1 MRKPRTHV
9 LIDSDLF
16 QRVQEKCA
24 SQGLTEASATDIA
37 VYALEQWLQQRDMN
51 PALNS
56 DKGLPCEEV
65 SSSFPSPQDSP
76 FVNPFEF
83 AESHPCPYRT
93 LLKDSREVL
102 CAETKRIPLDACA
115 TRQKRY
121 QHFEKS
127 CVPIGMKKKTPFQP
141 RSNSQAETRP
151 YRGDSPFQ
159 ERAPRPQ
166 GYPICP
172 KGHNRSW
179 CVAHPCELRSQC
191 NRQNSRPFKKPKE
204 EGNENGNNSNNNRV

>member
-93 LLKDSREVL
+93 LYLDKKMTPKFQTTDDIPIDKFKGIY
-102 CAETKRIPLDACA
+102 TKIA
-115 TRQKRY
+115 
-121 QHFEKS
+121 
-127 CVPIGMKKKTPFQP
+127 KTIFD
-141 RSNSQAETRP
+141 EL
-151 YRGDSPFQ
+151 
-159 ERAPRPQ
+159 
-166 GYPICP
+166 
-172 KGHNRSW
+172 
-179 CVAHPCELRSQC
+179 LRSDKIGGFLIEK
-191 NRQNSRPFKKPKE
+191 NPKHLKGVYNAMKSLIRQEKYTLDVALDSKSNKIWIKKEAEP
-204 EGNENGNNSNNNRV
+204 